1 MVTVKTSQEIELM
14 RVANLIVRDTLNKVR
29 DEIKAGITTAQVD
42 KIAYDYIISRG
53 ATPSF
58 LGYEGFPAS
67 ACVSV
72 NEQVVHGIPSN
83 KRKLQNGDIVSVDIG
98 AIYMGYHGDAAR
110 TFEIGDVGEEKHRL
124 VQVTE
129 QSFFEGIKALKDGVR
144 LGDLGW
150 AIQSYVE
157 SNGYSVVRALVGHG
171 IGTQMHEDP
180 SVPNYGV
187 AGRGMRLRAGM
198 TIAIEPMVNMGD
210 YAVQQLSDGWTVVT
224 ADGKPSAHYENTVVI
239 TSDGCDILSL

>member
-180 SVPNYGV
+180 SVPNY
-187 AGRGMRLRAGM
+187 
-198 TIAIEPMVNMGD
+198 
-210 YAVQQLSDGWTVVT
+210 
-224 ADGKPSAHYENTVVI
+224 
-239 TSDGCDILSL
+239 